1 MNNIE
6 KTLFDYSKFKGKVIA
21 QMKSYKSTQRQ
32 IELEDAL
39 KHFWVFEQAE
49 LSVTVQS
56 IAGALECPRER
67 VNPVLLEL
75 QEAGLAKPDGPTYR
89 LTEAGRNYALQ
100 ILRAH
105 RLYETYLANETG
117 ALGKDWHAEA
127 ERVEHE
133 LTPEDTNRLAQKLG
147 HPRYDPHGD
156 PIPTRTGQSTAPS
169 GQPLEALEIGQAGR
183 IVRLKDNP
191 DVVFDRICKAG
202 LAPSLKFELIARH
215 DRSVLLRVA
224 GREILCDP
232 DMVDS
237 LFVEPLHEASPL
249 DKNAIRLSD
258 IQPGKQAKILSIS
271 PACRGTERRR
281 LLDLGF
287 VKGGIIEVELAG
299 VFKSPV
305 AYRVRN
311 TLVALREHQSE
322 NIFVCPIETGTT
334 L

>member
-1 MNNIE
+1 MRA
-6 KTLFDYSKFKGKVIA
+6 FKLLGDRA
-21 QMKSYKSTQRQ
+21 R
-32 IELEDAL
+32 LEDTL
-39 KHFWVFEQAE
+39 KHLWVFEQSE
-49 LSVTVQS
+49 LPATIQSV
-56 IAGALECPRER
+56 AGALECSREHAR
-67 VNPVLLEL
+67 LILVQLL
-75 QEAGLAKPDGPTYR
+75 EAGLAKPDGPTYR

-133 LTPEDTNRLAQKLG
+133 LTPEDTNRLAKKLG

-169 GQPLEALEIGQAGR
+169 GLPLEALEIGQAAR

-237 LFVEPLHEASPL
+237 LFVEPLHEASAL

-258 IQPGKQAKILSIS
+258 IQPGKKAKILGIS

-287 VKGGIIEVELAG
+287 VKGGTIEVELAG

-322 NIFVCPIETGTT
+322 NIFVSPIETGTT
-334 L
+334 R